1 VEIILHLSG
10 NLRFIPYMKKS
21 LVILFA
27 LFSIS
32 VSAQNFEIPPLKQP
46 YYDIIEWK
54 GIGALALS
62 RDLTLNQ
69 KQVDITMVSGEGKST
84 WQQVYNPMAKETY
97 FISEDGGKYAYF
109 LENLEL
115 NDNKVFIHQLSA
127 AGNIKVMNLSFLA
140 SLKRLGNFS
149 PSDLYLTDII
159 TTEKALLWVFKHRDK
174 EKLTTIAVS
183 MTHHNFNMY
192 AFIVSENVI
201 NSSKIEDQISWY
213 IAGEKAENILF
224 AARLHAGKEAGWKV
238 KEYNPKGILV
248 SETVLEQKGTNF
260 VAHARVGFGRRGS
273 ALLKRS
279 EPNEKGTLLFANGSF
294 YVGGIEMNGTTADL
308 ISYKM
313 ENKIWNKVCQST
325 CTVYNAKKDLEV
337 GCFRMAE
344 GIGWYVNSTK
354 SEGHFHSFTSGSGI
368 VSGTIN
374 QATSNPSRL
383 LTAEFPSKFVVELDS
398 KWLVCEPKQLPS
410 KGALIFEYK
419 EK

>member
-1 VEIILHLSG
+1 
-10 NLRFIPYMKKS
+10 MKKS
-21 LVILFA
+21 LIILFA
-27 LFSIS
+27 LVSIS
-32 VSAQNFEIPPLKQP
+32 IYAQNFEIPPLKQP

-62 RDLTLNQ
+62 RDLTLTQ
-69 KQVDITMVSGEGKST
+69 KQVDLTMVSGDGKSA

-115 NDNKVFIHQLSA
+115 KDNKVFIHQLSA
-127 AGNIKVMNLSFLA
+127 AGNIKVMNLNFLIP
-140 SLKRLGNFS
+140 LKRLGSFS

-159 TTEKALLWVFKHRDK
+159 TTEKALLWMFKHRDK

-201 NSSKIEDQISWY
+201 SSSKIEDQISWY
-213 IAGEKAENILF
+213 VAGEKGENILF

-238 KEYNPKGILV
+238 KEYNPKGVMV
-248 SETVLEQKGTNF
+248 SDQVLEQRGTNF
-260 VAHARVGFGRRGS
+260 IAHARVGFGRRGS

-279 EPNEKGTLLFANGSF
+279 EPNEKGTLVFANGAY
-294 YVGGIEMNGTTADL
+294 YVGGIEMNGTTANL

-313 ENKIWNKVCQST
+313 DGKEWIKT
-325 CTVYNAKKDLEV
+325 CTSACSAYNPKKELEV
-337 GCFRMAE
+337 GCFRMEE
-344 GIGWYVNSTK
+344 GIGWYVNSGK
-354 SEGHFHSFTSGSGI
+354 SEGHFHGFNSSTGI
-368 VSGTIN
+368 VSGTID

-383 LTAEFPSKFVVELDS
+383 LTEEFPSKFVVELNT
-398 KWLVCEPKQLPS
+398 KWLVFDTKQLPTKNS
-410 KGALIFEYK
+410 LTFEYK
-419 EK
+419 QK

>member
-1 VEIILHLSG
+1 
-10 NLRFIPYMKKS
+10 MKKS
-21 LVILFA
+21 LTILFA

-32 VSAQNFEIPPLKQP
+32 IYAQEFKIPPIKQP

-62 RDLTLNQ
+62 RDLTLTQ
-69 KQVDITMVSGEGKST
+69 KQVDITMISGEGKSS

-115 NDNKVFIHQLSA
+115 KDNKVFIHQLSA
-127 AGNIKVMNLSFLA
+127 AGNIKVMNLDFL
-140 SLKRLGNFS
+140 STLKRLGSYS

-159 TTEKALLWVFKHRDK
+159 TTEKALLWMFRHRDK

-192 AFIVSENVI
+192 AFVVAENVI
-201 NSSKIEDQISWY
+201 SSSKIEDQIAWY

-238 KEYNPKGILV
+238 KEFNPKGVQV

-260 VAHARVGFGRRGS
+260 VAHSRVGFGRRGS

-279 EPNEKGTLLFANGSF
+279 EPNEKGTLLYADGSY
-294 YVGGIEMNGTTADL
+294 YVGGIEMEGTIANL
-308 ISYKM
+308 VSYKLD
-313 ENKIWNKVCQST
+313 NKIWTKTCVSVCT
-325 CTVYNAKKDLEV
+325 IYNAKKDLEV
-337 GCFRMAE
+337 GCFRMNE
-344 GIGWYVNSTK
+344 GIGWYVNSSK
-354 SEGHFHSFTSGSGI
+354 SEGHFHPFGSNTTGI
-368 VSGTIN
+368 VSGIIS

-383 LTAEFPSKFVVELDS
+383 LTAEFPSKFVAELDT
-398 KWLVCEPKQLPS
+398 KWLVCDPKQFPTKTGLN
-410 KGALIFEYK
+410 FEYK
-419 EK
+419 QK

>member
-1 VEIILHLSG
+1 
-10 NLRFIPYMKKS
+10 MKKS
-21 LVILFA
+21 LIILFA
-27 LFSIS
+27 LVSIS
-32 VSAQNFEIPPLKQP
+32 NYAQNFEIPPLKQP
-46 YYDIIEWK
+46 YFDIIEWK

-62 RDLTLNQ
+62 RDLTLTQ
-69 KQVDITMVSGEGKST
+69 KQVDLTMVSGDGKSA

-115 NDNKVFIHQLSA
+115 KDNKVFIHQLSA
-127 AGNIKVMNLSFLA
+127 AGNIKVMNLNFLVP
-140 SLKRLGNFS
+140 LKRLGNFS

-159 TTEKALLWVFKHRDK
+159 TTEKALLWMFRHRDK

-201 NSSKIEDQISWY
+201 NSAKIEDQISWY
-213 IAGEKAENILF
+213 VAGEKGENILF

-248 SETVLEQKGTNF
+248 ADQVLEQRGTNF
-260 VAHARVGFGRRGS
+260 IAHARVGFGRRGS

-279 EPNEKGTLLFANGSF
+279 EPNEKGTLVFANGDY
-294 YVGGIEMNGTTADL
+294 YVGGIEMNGTAANL

-313 ENKIWNKVCQST
+313 EGKEWKKVCTST
-325 CTVYNAKKDLEV
+325 CSAYNAKKDLEV
-337 GCFRMAE
+337 GCFRMDE
-344 GIGWYVNSTK
+344 GIGWYVNSGK
-354 SEGHFHSFTSGSGI
+354 PEGHFHPFNAATGI
-368 VSGTIN
+368 VSGSID

-383 LTAEFPSKFVVELDS
+383 LTAEFPSKFVVELNT
-398 KWLVCEPKQLPS
+398 KWLVFDTKQLPTKNS
-410 KGALIFEYK
+410 LTFEYIQK
-419 EK
+419 